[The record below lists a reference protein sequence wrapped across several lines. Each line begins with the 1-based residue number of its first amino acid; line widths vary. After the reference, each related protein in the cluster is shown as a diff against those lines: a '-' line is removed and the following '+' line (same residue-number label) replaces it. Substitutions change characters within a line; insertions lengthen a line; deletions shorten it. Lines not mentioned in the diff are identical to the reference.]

1 VPVGSSNSQTWK
13 VPWLA
18 LALVVVDIGHGDDA
32 GELVEEL
39 VEHEHVMEEVVS
51 TSRPSVGTGGILTS
65 IVRIEIFVKISSGK
79 PFRSLAKLAHV

>member
-65 IVRIEIFVKISSGK
+65 SSVS
-79 PFRSLAKLAHV
+79 RSL